1 MQQINRYKFAFNNG
15 NFYTKVDIDDG
26 ITSRFIET
34 ALDQDTSIPANKF
47 NTEFTPYN
55 DRYWTE
61 IPTPILDYILDYQK
75 FDDEQKEFLFAAIG
89 RMLFPLGE
97 LDNWGFGVAL
107 IGIAGTGKSL
117 ILDHI
122 VQHFF
127 RPQNCI
133 IFDGGNTLNFAQE
146 LLAKSQPFM
155 IVAPE
160 LMGTDSIGDI
170 IDGKQHSFQAG
181 PIGTIAFTNQNH
193 FMMTSNQQPHHSLDR
208 HLAVFQFNHRVKSY
222 DKDVNLHLKLQAEL
236 PAILQKSVRA
246 YHEMVA
252 NYEDDVDYGRNVA
265 VPSSLRLGHDLP
277 KPPILIPAEEES
289 FGGFLSW
296 VRSFFF

>member
-1 MQQINRYKFAFNNG
+1 MQQVNRYKFAFNNG
-15 NFYTKVDIDDG
+15 NFYSKVDIDEG
-26 ITSRFIET
+26 NFTSQFMES

-47 NTEFTPYN
+47 DCEFKSY
-55 DRYWTE
+55 DDWYWSE
-61 IPTPILDYILDYQK
+61 IPTPILDHILDYQK
-75 FDDEQKEFLFAAIG
+75 FDEEQKEFLYAAIG

-133 IFDGGNTLNFAQE
+133 IFDGGDTVDFAQE

-160 LMGTDSIGDI
+160 LMGTPDGIGDI
-170 IDGKQHSFQAG
+170 IDGDQHSFQAN

-208 HLAVFQFNHRVKSY
+208 HLAVFQFNHRVKSH
-222 DKDVNLHLKLQAEL
+222 DKDVDLHRKLRAEL

-252 NYEDDVDYGRNVA
+252 NYNRNVDP